1 VTRHFGSLALGR
13 RVTNQATDIDT
24 NLFSGVDLRA
34 FWETLRLRWWVIP
47 AVLAVSVGLLWAQES
62 DLQKLPSSY
71 LISESYEVR
80 DSAAVLSAVGIDP
93 TFVRPF
99 PDVDNQLLILQSEE
113 TRNSLVQKFPEL
125 LPVTISRTK
134 PTFSLVSSIEADGQS
149 SFIFRSSGIPTY
161 VFSCSEPERAFCR
174 ESIAAY
180 VQFTAQL
187 RKSSVMTGLNELRS
201 ILLEAKSGTNDDQV
215 NVKVAA
221 IDSLLKRLETPL
233 LRVSE
238 SEIATEATV
247 TTVRRVTF
255 AFGIV
260 AGFLIGF
267 LILLQLT
274 YSDTRIR
281 TSRQVVRLVGSDCYL
296 GTLYKD
302 REVLQDKELALA
314 IRSKMNQLGSTAMR
328 LIPIRTDLNVDS
340 AADVLSTILECP
352 TTVAAP
358 FVDLPVA
365 ELIAGSGQELD
376 IVILRKHK
384 DTKVDLQRVT
394 EAFRRSGT
402 PRRFLLLD

>member
-1 VTRHFGSLALGR
+1 
-13 RVTNQATDIDT
+13 
-24 NLFSGVDLRA
+24 
-34 FWETLRLRWWVIP
+34 
-47 AVLAVSVGLLWAQES
+47 
-62 DLQKLPSSY
+62 
-71 LISESYEVR
+71 
-80 DSAAVLSAVGIDP
+80 VLSAVGIDP

-187 RKSSVMTGLNELRS
+187 RKTSVMTGLNELRS
-201 ILLEAKSGTNDDQV
+201 VLLEAKSGTNDDQV

-238 SEIATEATV
+238 SEIATGATV

-260 AGFLIGF
+260 AGFLIGI

-365 ELIAGSGQELD
+365 ELIAGSRQELD

>member
-62 DLQKLPSSY
+62 NLQKLPSSY